1 MGHGIG
7 RRIHE
12 EPSVPNVYEPSL
24 DQPLTEGLVITIE
37 PLVAEGG
44 PAVRLA
50 SDGWT
55 VRTADAS
62 QGGACRAHDRRAR
75 RPAARPDRLTFRG
88 LSPRG
93 RAPYLRAMHAHLAKS
108 SLAILAVI
116 AAIGFAAGCGSD
128 DGGSDEP
135 TVAEAKATLSKDCQ
149 QGKASD
155 KPLCDCIADKLEDA
169 GNGAKEILAFNKLVN
184 DGKSPAAVKTAA
196 GKCSEFAA
204 P

>member
-1 MGHGIG
+1 
-7 RRIHE
+7 
-12 EPSVPNVYEPSL
+12 
-24 DQPLTEGLVITIE
+24 
-37 PLVAEGG
+37 
-44 PAVRLA
+44 
-50 SDGWT
+50 
-55 VRTADAS
+55 
-62 QGGACRAHDRRAR
+62 
-75 RPAARPDRLTFRG
+75 
-88 LSPRG
+88 
-93 RAPYLRAMHAHLAKS
+93 MHAHLAKS
-108 SLAILAVI
+108 SLAVLAVI

-128 DGGSDEP
+128 DGGGDEP

-184 DGKSPAAVKTAA
+184 DGKSPADVKTAA

>member
-1 MGHGIG
+1 
-7 RRIHE
+7 
-12 EPSVPNVYEPSL
+12 
-24 DQPLTEGLVITIE
+24 
-37 PLVAEGG
+37 
-44 PAVRLA
+44 
-50 SDGWT
+50 
-55 VRTADAS
+55 
-62 QGGACRAHDRRAR
+62 
-75 RPAARPDRLTFRG
+75 
-88 LSPRG
+88 
-93 RAPYLRAMHAHLAKS
+93 MHAHLAKS

-155 KPLCDCIADKLEDA
+155 GLCDCIADKLEAA

-184 DGKSPAAVKTAA
+184 DGQSPAAVKTAA